1 MISEQELRL
10 IYGND
15 ISISRKGPFVLVHL
29 DRPPESLLLER
40 TAEFDPDRFFCENCP
55 LCQIAR
61 ESGVVIF
68 NDGICEEDEFIEY

>member
-15 ISISRKGPFVLVHL
+15 ISISRKGPFLLLHL
-29 DRPPESLLLER
+29 DRPSESILLER
-40 TAEFDPDRFFCENCP
+40 TTEFDPDRFFCENCP
-55 LCQIAR
+55 LCQIVR

-68 NDGICEEDEFIEY
+68 NDGILEGDEFIED